1 MRKLFKL
8 SLAFLAMLVFCNMST
23 AQTQPKTTT
32 KTPVKKAAVKK
43 VPAKKPAADVN
54 AYVCTSNKDK
64 FYHKRSSCGALNK
77 CSETIKFLKTQ
88 GELSKYKRKKCTRC
102 FTK

>member
-1 MRKLFKL
+1 MPKLFKL
-8 SLAFLAMLVFCNMST
+8 PLVILAMAFCTFAT
-23 AQTQPKTTT
+23 AQTKPKTTT
-32 KTPVKKAAVKK
+32 KAPVKKAAVKK

-64 FYHKRSSCGALNK
+64 FYHKRSSCAALNK
-77 CSETIKFLKTQ
+77 CPETIKFLKTQ